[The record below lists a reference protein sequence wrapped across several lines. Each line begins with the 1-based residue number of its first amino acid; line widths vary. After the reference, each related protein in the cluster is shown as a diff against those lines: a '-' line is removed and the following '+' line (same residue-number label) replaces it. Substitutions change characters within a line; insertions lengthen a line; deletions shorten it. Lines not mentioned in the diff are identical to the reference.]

1 MNRLAGIF
9 LVFLLVGGFVLYR
22 RGVLNT
28 KSERDAT
35 AADTRKCV
43 AHLQAIELSIAAT
56 LMDNEN
62 IDIATAISEIAKKNR
77 YAFFRCQSSANDW
90 VRINPDVQKWQHG
103 NKSTNEVSLYCPHP
117 GRRDVWNARNFA
129 GDDIILSNRLAWL
142 PVPVWELEQK
152 SKLNA
157 SRSAR

>member
-28 KSERDAT
+28 KGERDAT

-43 AHLQAIELSIAAT
+43 AHLRAIELSIAAT

-62 IDIATAISEIAKKNR
+62 IDIATAISEIAKKKR
-77 YAFFRCQSSANDW
+77 IRFF
-90 VRINPDVQKWQHG
+90 PM
-103 NKSTNEVSLYCPHP
+103 
-117 GRRDVWNARNFA
+117 
-129 GDDIILSNRLAWL
+129 
-142 PVPVWELEQK
+142 PVLC
-152 SKLNA
+152 
-157 SRSAR
+157 